1 MIALTTGEKIIEL
14 RKRNGYS
21 QEELAEKLD
30 VSRQSVSK
38 WELNASTPDLE
49 RIVQMSELFHV
60 STDYLLKE
68 GDQSQVD
75 TQAGRWLGDEEVER
89 FLAYKRKEQK
99 TLPFAIGL
107 CICSPITLIVL
118 GGLWEGTPQE
128 DRFGGLGM
136 IVLLV
141 LVAIGVGVL
150 IYTST
155 QGAKF
160 EWIEKEDVRLSERT
174 ARMLRQL
181 KNDDELGH
189 AKRTTLGICLCVL
202 SVLPLFVSLFLDP
215 DNGRNMAV
223 SVGVLLFVVAIG
235 AGILIY
241 DGTMQ
246 EAVDMLLQ
254 EGEYTKKEKRF
265 NRRYGYVPG
274 VYWCLV
280 TAIYLAWSFST
291 ERWDE
296 TWLVF
301 AVGGVLYPA
310 VIGVLKAKK
319 AE

>member
-1 MIALTTGEKIIEL
+1 MTTGEKIIEL

-128 DRFGGLGM
+128 DRFGAAAL
-136 IVLLV
+136 
-141 LVAIGVGVL
+141 
-150 IYTST
+150 T
-155 QGAKF
+155 
-160 EWIEKEDVRLSERT
+160 R
-174 ARMLRQL
+174 
-181 KNDDELGH
+181 
-189 AKRTTLGICLCVL
+189 
-202 SVLPLFVSLFLDP
+202 
-215 DNGRNMAV
+215 
-223 SVGVLLFVVAIG
+223 
-235 AGILIY
+235 
-241 DGTMQ
+241 
-246 EAVDMLLQ
+246 
-254 EGEYTKKEKRF
+254 
-265 NRRYGYVPG
+265 
-274 VYWCLV
+274 
-280 TAIYLAWSFST
+280 
-291 ERWDE
+291 
-296 TWLVF
+296 
-301 AVGGVLYPA
+301 
-310 VIGVLKAKK
+310 
-319 AE
+319 

>member
-1 MIALTTGEKIIEL
+1 M
-14 RKRNGYS
+14 
-21 QEELAEKLD
+21 
-30 VSRQSVSK
+30 
-38 WELNASTPDLE
+38 
-49 RIVQMSELFHV
+49 
-60 STDYLLKE
+60 
-68 GDQSQVD
+68 
-75 TQAGRWLGDEEVER
+75 
-89 FLAYKRKEQK
+89 
-99 TLPFAIGL
+99 
-107 CICSPITLIVL
+107 
-118 GGLWEGTPQE
+118 
-128 DRFGGLGM
+128 DR
-136 IVLLV
+136 
-141 LVAIGVGVL
+141 
-150 IYTST
+150 
-155 QGAKF
+155 
-160 EWIEKEDVRLSERT
+160 KEDVRLSERT

-301 AVGGVLYPA
+301 AVGGVLYAA

-319 AE
+319 RNKKRRKNVESSVALFSGFRPCWPECRFHFPQSPRSRFPARWQSFSNPWTACRLACSRLGSS

>member
-1 MIALTTGEKIIEL
+1 MTTGEKIIEL

-118 GGLWEGTPQE
+118 GGLWEGTSQE

-181 KNDDELGH
+181 KNDDELG
-189 AKRTTLGICLCVL
+189 ICLCVL

-241 DGTMQ
+241 DGTMR

-301 AVGGVLYPA
+301 AVGGVLYAA

>member
-118 GGLWEGTPQE
+118 GGLWEGTSQE

-181 KNDDELGH
+181 KNDDELG
-189 AKRTTLGICLCVL
+189 ICLCVL

-241 DGTMQ
+241 DGTMR

-301 AVGGVLYPA
+301 AVGGVLYAA

>member
-1 MIALTTGEKIIEL
+1 MTTGEKIIEL

-160 EWIEKEDVRLSERT
+160 EWIEKVDVRLSERT

-189 AKRTTLGICLCVL
+189 AKRMTLGICLCVL

-254 EGEYTKKEKRF
+254 EGEYTKKEMRF

-274 VYWCLV
+274 GYWCLV

-291 ERWDE
+291 ERWDSFSNPW
-296 TWLVF
+296 TACRL
-301 AVGGVLYPA
+301 ACSRLGSS
-310 VIGVLKAKK
+310 
-319 AE
+319 

>member
-189 AKRTTLGICLCVL
+189 AKRMTLGICLCVL

-301 AVGGVLYPA
+301 AVGGVLYAA

>member
-1 MIALTTGEKIIEL
+1 MTTGEKIIEL

-274 VYWCLV
+274 VY
-280 TAIYLAWSFST
+280 
-291 ERWDE
+291 
-296 TWLVF
+296 
-301 AVGGVLYPA
+301 
-310 VIGVLKAKK
+310 
-319 AE
+319 